1 MYLIV
6 GLGNPENE
14 YANTRHNMG
23 FDTINEIAKR
33 NNVTIT
39 KSKFKGLY
47 ETAIIQGK
55 KVILLKPQTYMNL
68 SGESIK
74 EICEFYNI
82 EPKDIIVIYDDID
95 IGKGKIKLR
104 KKGGPGS
111 HNGMKSVV
119 QELGTTEFPRVRVGI
134 GQPEFKNDMINYVI
148 GKVPEEEQKVLAEG
162 VKKASEAVEEI
173 IKNGID
179 NAIFFLS
186 SSLFINISS
195 IS

>member
-33 NNVTIT
+33 NNITIT

-74 EICEFYNI
+74 EVVNFYNI
-82 EPKDIIVIYDDID
+82 EPKEIIVIYDDID
-95 IGKGKIKLR
+95 IEKGKIKLR
-104 KKGGPGS
+104 KKGGAGS

-119 QELGTTEFPRVRVGI
+119 EELNTTDFVRIRVGI
-134 GQPEFKNDMINYVI
+134 GQPEFKSDMINYVI
-148 GKVPEEEQKVLAEG
+148 GKVPEDEQKILKEG
-162 VKKASEAVEEI
+162 THKAAEAVEEI
-173 IKNGID
+173 LKNGID
-179 NAIFFLS
+179 IAMNKF
-186 SSLFINISS
+186 N
-195 IS
+195 

>member
-1 MYLIV
+1 MTNKRKGKIKLYLIV

-33 NNVTIT
+33 NNITIT

-179 NAIFFLS
+179 IAMNKF
-186 SSLFINISS
+186 N
-195 IS
+195 